1 MKKSIIRS
9 MAMATLC
16 TFFLFQ
22 LPAQE
27 RNSLPRKEKATE
39 KKEKSEKMTIIIDG
53 DNVTINGKPVTEY
66 DGDNI
71 IIRKKNLE
79 RAFAPFAYSAPKV
92 RVAPRGYPAP
102 HEFNFEFTEP
112 AIASVKPRAQLGVLT
127 ESHEKG
133 VKITE
138 VVKESAAAKAGLTE
152 GDIITTVGGQKVED
166 PDELADIIQDKKPG
180 EETEIAYIRGKKS
193 QKVSVKLGETKVRT
207 TVRSAGRPGNDFY
220 FNDAFDFAP
229 RAFNRAEGFGIQRG
243 GDVFISRAPR
253 LGLRIEDTEEDK
265 GARVLYVEE
274 GSYAEKAGIKKDDI
288 INSIDSSTVKN
299 TEDAR
304 RALAMLGG
312 KQNFAI
318 GIQRAGGPVNVEV
331 KIPKEL
337 RKTDL

>member
-1 MKKSIIRS
+1 MKHSIIR
-9 MAMATLC
+9 AIALATLC
-16 TFFLFQ
+16 TFFLHQ

-27 RNSLPRKEKATE
+27 KSPLPKKEKGIE

-71 IIRKKNLE
+71 IIRKKSLE
-79 RAFAPFAYSAPKV
+79 RAFSPFAYSAPRV

-112 AIASVKPRAQLGVLT
+112 RVASVKPRAQLGVMT
-127 ESHEKG
+127 EAHEKG
-133 VKITE
+133 VKVTE

-166 PDELADIIQDKKPG
+166 PDELADIIHDKKPG
-180 EETEIAYIRGKKS
+180 EETEIAYIHGKKT
-193 QKVSVKLGETKVRT
+193 QKVKVKLGETKVRT
-207 TVRSAGRPGNDFY
+207 TISSAGRGRSDFY
-220 FNDAFDFAP
+220 FNDAFDFVP
-229 RAFNRAEGFGIQRG
+229 PAFNRAEGFGIQRG
-243 GDVFISRAPR
+243 GDVFITRAPR
-253 LGLRIEDTEEDK
+253 LGLKIEDTEEDK

-288 INSIDSSTVKN
+288 INSIDSSNVKN

-304 RALAMLGG
+304 RALSVLGG
-312 KQNFAI
+312 KQHFAI